1 MLIPFNV
8 CYDMLAEKNMVPKGV
23 LHIGAHECEELKDYM
38 NKDIN
43 QNNIVW
49 IDAIQEKVDKMN
61 SRGIPNVYCAALN
74 DTEQTVKFNITN
86 NGQSSSLLDFGTHK
100 TNYPSIRVIESREV
114 QTQTLKNFIEKNN
127 ISIEKCNFW
136 NLDIQGKELDV
147 LKSAEEY
154 IKYADAIYCEVNTEE
169 VYQGCG
175 VLVDLDV
182 FLKSKGLQ
190 RVKLEMTFA
199 GWGDALYVRIP

>member
-1 MLIPFNV
+1 
-8 CYDMLAEKNMVPKGV
+8 
-23 LHIGAHECEELKDYM
+23 
-38 NKDIN
+38 
-43 QNNIVW
+43 
-49 IDAIQEKVDKMN
+49 MN